1 MWPAALVHLFTAM
14 GIVCGLMA
22 VLAVFSGSWVALF
35 GWLGLALVIDGIDG
49 VFARMAKVKH
59 HLPRFSGDRLDL
71 VIDYVTYVFV
81 PVVAML
87 QAGFL
92 QGTAGLVLAGMAL
105 LSSLFHFSDTESK
118 ADDYSFVGFPA
129 IWNAVAFYVFALGL
143 PRWATATVVL
153 VCVVL
158 TFVPLK
164 WAHPLRTSAL
174 RPFTMVAMALW
185 GFAAALTLWSGFPA
199 GPLEKSILLL
209 TGAYGVALTLWSGR
223 AR

>member
-22 VLAVFSGSWVALF
+22 ILAVLSGSWVAVF

-49 VFARMAKVKH
+49 AFARMAKVKH

-92 QGTAGLVLAGMAL
+92 HGTAGLVLAGMAL

-118 ADDYSFVGFPA
+118 ADDNSFVGFPA

-143 PRWATATVVL
+143 SQGATAAVVL

-174 RPFTMVAMALW
+174 RPFTMVAMAIW
-185 GFAAALTLWSGFPA
+185 GLAAALTLWSGFPA
-199 GPLEKSILLL
+199 GPLEKSMLLL

>member
-22 VLAVFSGSWVALF
+22 ILAVFSGSWVALF
-35 GWLGLALVIDGIDG
+35 CWLGLALVIDGIDG
-49 VFARMAKVKH
+49 IFARMAKVKH

-81 PVVAML
+81 PVVALL

-92 QGTAGLVLAGMAL
+92 TGTAGLVLAGMAL

-143 PRWATATVVL
+143 PPWATAAVVL
-153 VCVVL
+153 VCVGL

-164 WAHPLRTSAL
+164 WAHPLRTAAL
-174 RPFTMVAMALW
+174 RPLTMVAMALW
-185 GFAAALTLWSGFPA
+185 GLAAALTLLSGFPA
-199 GPLEKSILLL
+199 GPLEKGILLL